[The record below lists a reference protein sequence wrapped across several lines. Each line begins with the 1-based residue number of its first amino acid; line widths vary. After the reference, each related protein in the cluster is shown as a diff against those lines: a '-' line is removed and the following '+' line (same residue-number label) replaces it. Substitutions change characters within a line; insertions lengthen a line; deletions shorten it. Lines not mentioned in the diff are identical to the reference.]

1 MHNPDMWKECTAF
14 AFVLASAS
22 LVLGAPEENPW
33 PHYREP
39 ARGPAR
45 SIGDYSSGCLQ
56 GAKALPLDGPGYQV
70 MRPSRRRYFG
80 HPLLIDFIRT
90 LGKRV
95 RSQGL
100 GVLLVGDLSQPR
112 GGRAASGHASHQT
125 GLDVDVWFWHPARA
139 RVARLSIS
147 DREELVAE
155 SVLDAKASSIR
166 GPWKKHVRRVL
177 ELSAEDPR
185 VDRVFVN
192 PAIKRE
198 LCARRAGARGWL
210 RKIRPWFGHD
220 DHFHVRL
227 ACSPTDTDCQ
237 SQAPLPD
244 GDGCDK
250 LASWFER
257 PGRASRKPAQR
268 PPQNRPLQPLQQMR
282 REYQQAVKQGR
293 GWPERCEALLEPPA
307 PTNAPQAALSRSD
320 RR

>member
-1 MHNPDMWKECTAF
+1 MWKECVAF
-14 AFVLASAS
+14 SFVLASAA

-70 MRPSRRRYFG
+70 MRPSRHRYFG
-80 HPLLIDFIRT
+80 HPLLVDYVRT

-95 RSQGL
+95 RAQRL
-100 GVLLVGDLSQPR
+100 GVILVGDLSQPR

-125 GLDVDVWFWHPARA
+125 GLDVDIWFWHPARA
-139 RVARLSIS
+139 KNARLPVS
-147 DREELVAE
+147 DREELKAE
-155 SVLDAKASSIR
+155 SVLDAKAAAIR
-166 GPWKKHVRRVL
+166 APWKQHVRNLL
-177 ELSAEDPR
+177 ELSAQDPR

-198 LCARRAGARGWL
+198 LCKNRGGARAWL

-227 ACSPTDTDCQ
+227 ACSPGDAECQ

-250 LASWFER
+250 LASWFARRR
-257 PGRASRKPAQR
+257 PVRKGA
-268 PPQNRPLQPLQQMR
+268 PPTPPKPTLQPVQPVQPLQQMR
-282 REYQQAVKQGR
+282 REYQDAVKQGR
-293 GWPERCEALLEPPA
+293 GWPDRCEALLEPGVPA
-307 PTNAPQAALSRSD
+307 NAAQAAL